1 MSTVE
6 TNIELVGWDGI
17 EQALLGL
24 SARMAKKAVDGAI
37 TYAKTPMLKE
47 AQEKAAK
54 AEADHLMKYGDKY
67 ELVHPGLL
75 KESIKWRKLKPKELQ
90 ELGVSAGGA
99 IYIGKGKTQKLYP
112 RYWHFVEFG
121 TSRLPPAPYFRP
133 AFEQNKQQFLDRF
146 CQRFR
151 QNITRFGGA
160 WTQDNDFAQF

>member
-1 MSTVE
+1 MSTIE
-6 TNIELVGWDGI
+6 TNIDVSGLADLET
-17 EQALLGL
+17 ALNQLT
-24 SARMAKKAVDGAI
+24 ARMAKKAVDGAL
-37 TYAKTPMLKE
+37 TFAKTPMLKE
-47 AQEKAAK
+47 SQAKAAK
-54 AEADHLMKYGDKY
+54 AEQAHMMQYGSGYK
-67 ELVHPGLL
+67 EVQPGLL
-75 KESIKWRKLKPKELQ
+75 KESIKWRKLKAKELQ

-146 CQRFR
+146 CQRLR

-160 WTQDNDFAQF
+160 

>member
-1 MSTVE
+1 MSTIE
-6 TNIELVGWDGI
+6 TNIDVSGLADLET
-17 EQALLGL
+17 ALNQLT
-24 SARMAKKAVDGAI
+24 ARMAKKAVDGAI

-90 ELGVSAGGA
+90 ALGVSAGGA
-99 IYIGKGKTQKLYP
+99 IYIGKSKTQKLYP

-146 CQRFR
+146 CQRLR

-160 WTQDNDFAQF
+160 

>member
-99 IYIGKGKTQKLYP
+99 IYIGKGKTQKL
-112 RYWHFVEFG
+112 
-121 TSRLPPAPYFRP
+121 
-133 AFEQNKQQFLDRF
+133 
-146 CQRFR
+146 
-151 QNITRFGGA
+151 
-160 WTQDNDFAQF
+160 